1 MIIKGGKKGGNENIK
16 KGVNLL
22 KVYLYLYELVT
33 LQPPYIIDI
42 W

>member
-22 KVYLYLYELVT
+22 KVYLNLYELVT
-33 LQPPYIIDI
+33 PKPPYIINVC
-42 W
+42 